1 MIPAFIICRDRYT
14 CTVDLVNWFESC
26 GIQDIYLIDNDSTYE
41 PLLEYYEKTPHTVI
55 KTEHNGGHL
64 IPWVGGYVSKYAENK
79 YYVVSDPDVM
89 PIEECPLDMF
99 DYFMSLLEKYPQIAK
114 IGPGLKID
122 DLPDHYSLKQA
133 VIDHE
138 SNFWRVESPEPEVYF
153 APIDTTLS
161 LHKPGIGHQFHD
173 CIRTG
178 FPYLAR
184 HLPWYVDSNNLTEE
198 ERHYRSRLSPTVSNW
213 NKG

>member
-1 MIPAFIICRDRYT
+1 MIPAFIICRDRYN
-14 CTVDLVNWFESC
+14 CTVNLVKWLESC

-41 PLLEYYEKTPHTVI
+41 PLLEYYKSTPHTVI
-55 KTEHNGGHL
+55 KTGHNGGHL
-64 IPWVGGYVSKYAENK
+64 IPWSGGYVSTYASGRN
-79 YYVVSDPDVM
+79 YVVSDPDVM

-99 DYFMSLLEKYPQIAK
+99 DYFISLFEKYPQVEK

-122 DLPDHYSLKQA
+122 DLPDHYSLKDG
-133 VIDHE
+133 VITHE
-138 SNFWRVESPEPEVYF
+138 SQFWSMESPESDIYF
-153 APIDTTLS
+153 APIDTTLALYKS
-161 LHKPGIGHQFHD
+161 HIGHQFHN

-184 HLPWYVDSNNLTEE
+184 HLPWYVDSQNLTEE
-198 ERHYRSRLSPTVSNW
+198 ETYYRSRLNPSVSNW